1 MNVCKVF
8 VPYGALGTGISD
20 EAFENGMA
28 LNPDI
33 ISVDGGSTDSGPYYL
48 GNGKCK
54 YAREALKNDTRRMI
68 VAAHQHNIPITIG
81 SCGTCGV
88 DEGVDF
94 MEEICREILEE
105 EGFSA
110 KIVKIYTEQSIDV
123 MKEKLRSG
131 KIKPLGTRV
140 EVSEEILDSC
150 SHIVAAAGTEPF
162 IKALNDGADIVLCGR
177 ATDTAVLACMPIIK
191 GCSEAAAWH
200 GAKVCECGPLCSTNP
215 QNGGIFM
222 TVDETGFE
230 VEATASD
237 SICTP
242 YTVSAHL
249 LYENSDP
256 FHLVEPGVVI
266 DTSKAV
272 YIQLENGR
280 VRVENSSIIK
290 SDVYTMKLE
299 GAGPAGYQT
308 ITLVGIR
315 DRIIMKNPLGWLE
328 NLRAFA
334 QSKLD
339 RLGYDNTR
347 YSFSLRPYGYNAVYG
362 GDVPEGYVPNEIG
375 VLLTVTTD
383 EQELAT
389 QIAKV
394 MNPLLLHFEVEKNR
408 PTPSFAFPF
417 SPAEVVKGKIYEF
430 KLYHVVEM
438 DDPFELLRTT
448 MVEVDGKG
456 GNA

>member
-20 EAFENGMA
+20 EAFANGIAM
-28 LNPDI
+28 NPDI
-33 ISVDGGSTDSGPYYL
+33 ISVDAGSTDSGPYYL

-68 VAAHQHNIPITIG
+68 VGAHELGIPITIG

-88 DEGVDF
+88 DDGVDF
-94 MEEICREILEE
+94 MEDICKEILKE
-105 EGFSA
+105 EGISA
-110 KIVKIYTEQSIDV
+110 KIVKIYTEQSKDT
-123 MKEKLRSG
+123 MKEKLRAG
-131 KIKPLGTRV
+131 KIKPLGNRI
-140 EVSEEILDSC
+140 EVTEEILDSC
-150 SHIVAAAGTEPF
+150 SHIVAASGAEPF
-162 IKALNDGADIVLCGR
+162 IKALKDGADIVLCGR
-177 ATDTAVLACMPIIK
+177 ATDTAVLACMPIIM

-200 GAKVCECGPLCSTNP
+200 GAKVCECGALCSTNP
-215 QNGGIFM
+215 QNGGIFL
-222 TVDETGFE
+222 TVDEKGFE
-230 VEATASD
+230 VEATASN
-237 SICTP
+237 SVCTP

-249 LYENSDP
+249 LYENADP

-272 YIQLENGR
+272 YTQLENGR
-280 VRVENSSIIK
+280 VRVENSGITK
-290 SDVYTMKLE
+290 SPVYTMKLE

-328 NLRAFA
+328 NLRSFA
-334 QSKLD
+334 QAKLD
-339 RLGYDNTR
+339 RLGYDKTR
-347 YSFSLRPYGYNAVYG
+347 YSFTLRPYGYNAVYG
-362 GDVPEGYVPNEIG
+362 GETLEGYVPNEIG
-375 VLLTVTTD
+375 VLLTVTAD

-417 SPAEVVKGKIYEF
+417 SPAEVEKGQIYEF

-438 DDPFELLRTT
+438 EDPLELVRMTT
-448 MVEVDGKG
+448 VEIE
-456 GNA
+456 

>member
-1 MNVCKVF
+1 MNTCKVF

-20 EAFENGMA
+20 EAFANGVAMK
-28 LNPDI
+28 PDI

-54 YAREALKNDTRRMI
+54 YAREALKTDTKRMI
-68 VAAHQHNIPITIG
+68 VAAHELHIPITIG

-94 MEEICREILEE
+94 MEEICKEILEE

-110 KIVKIYTEQSIDV
+110 KIVKIYTEQSKEV
-123 MKEKLRSG
+123 MKEKLQEG

-140 EVSEEILDSC
+140 EVTGDVLESC
-150 SHIVAAAGTEPF
+150 SHIVAAAGVEPF
-162 IKALNDGADIVLCGR
+162 IKALQEGADIVLCGR

-191 GCSEAAAWH
+191 GCNEASAWH
-200 GAKVCECGPLCSTNP
+200 GAKVCECGALCSTNP
-215 QNGGIFM
+215 QNGGVVM

-230 VEATASD
+230 VTATASD
-237 SICTP
+237 STCTP

-256 FHLVEPGVVI
+256 FYLVEPGVVI
-266 DTSKAV
+266 DTTKAV
-272 YIQLENGR
+272 YTQLEGGT
-280 VRVENSSIIK
+280 VRVEQSQITK

-299 GAGPAGYQT
+299 GSGPAGYQT

-315 DRIIMKNPLGWLE
+315 DRIIMKDPLRWLG
-328 NLRAFA
+328 NLERFS
-334 QSKLD
+334 QDKLD
-339 RLGYDNTR
+339 RLGFDRSKYT
-347 YSFSLRPYGYNAVYG
+347 FTLRPYGYNAVYG
-362 GDVPEGYVPNEIG
+362 GAVPEGYVPNEIG
-375 VLLTVTTD
+375 VLLTVTAD
-383 EQELAT
+383 SQDLAT
-389 QIAKV
+389 HIAKV

-417 SPAEVVKGKIYEF
+417 SPAEVEKGKIYEF
-430 KLYHVVEM
+430 KLYHVLEM
-438 DDPFELLRTT
+438 NDPFEMIRMTT
-448 MVEVDGKG
+448 VEVCGKEG
-456 GNA
+456 K